1 MYLGHVY
8 ICILI
13 IQQFIAHYLY
23 CVHYVYVKAKENFPQ
38 SWNNSP
44 KARLLALRIKK
55 KKKKEKSNFILCS
68 TTILLLGGL
77 IIIEELVL
85 YSQDTESY
93 LGHIE
98 LKSI

>member
-1 MYLGHVY
+1 M
-8 ICILI
+8 
-13 IQQFIAHYLY
+13 
-23 CVHYVYVKAKENFPQ
+23 KAKENFPQ

-55 KKKKEKSNFILCS
+55 KKKRTKKKSNFILCNN
-68 TTILLLGGL
+68 TILVLGGL

-85 YSQDTESY
+85 YSQGTESY